1 MSLQTAD
8 RHPSKPH
15 PSMVEQAIADARA
28 APETSIVI
36 GDTSF
41 DMAMAV
47 AAGAIGI
54 GAGWGYHACQ
64 ELMEAGAVAVAE
76 RPLEVLELIREHAD
90 G

>member
-15 PSMVEQAIADARA
+15 PSMVEQAMADAGA
-28 APETSIVI
+28 APETTIVI

-47 AAGAIGI
+47 ARGRDRGSAPAGAITTP
-54 GAGWGYHACQ
+54 Q
-64 ELMEAGAVAVAE
+64 ELIAAGAVARRRAS
-76 RPLEVLELIREHAD
+76 RATSSR
-90 G
+90 